1 MHKPMQYQ
9 SEIKTATL
17 GDRQIRVEHL
27 TPVLSP
33 KERAERKRGIEN
45 CLYNVFVKYTDKP
58 DKQRQS
64 AT

>member
-1 MHKPMQYQ
+1 MNKSMQYK
-9 SEIKTATL
+9 SEIRTASL
-17 GDRQIRVEHL
+17 GGRQIRVEHL

-33 KERAERKRGIEN
+33 KERAERKRDIEN
-45 CLYNVFVKYTDKP
+45 CLYNVFVKYADKP